1 MIKFAETKLLNLSK
15 FNKVMNFRYFLPLIL
30 TICSLQSLQAQKKY
44 TLQECV
50 DIALENNRNIKQQAL
65 NKQQKEVAYSQARTD
80 LLPNLNAS
88 MGQSFVYGRSIGI
101 DNTYQNINSS
111 QSSFNISSD
120 ITLFDGLKMKYNIDA
135 RKAEMYI
142 SEADLEKI
150 QDDIIMSVST
160 AFMQVLMNKEL
171 LEIAND
177 QIELTEINIR
187 RLNELVK
194 SGKMAKGELLEL
206 EAQQAQEEFNQIQ
219 AVNNLKLSLLDLAQ
233 IMELEDFEN
242 FDVEVPENIMIDE
255 GILLSPTNIYESA
268 LIARPEIRGAQYRVE
283 SSEKEI
289 MIAKSAYFPSLSFGA
304 SMGSSYYSMS
314 GRPNESF
321 GTQLKNNRSTSLGFS
336 LRIPIFNRFQ
346 VRNSVKNAQYA
357 LEYSKLEI
365 DKTKLDLRK
374 RIEQA
379 YYNAIGAE
387 SRWEAAQKS
396 EIASQE
402 AYRFAEQKY
411 ENGRATSY
419 ELSQAKTNLAKVLAD
434 QAQAKYEYVFRLK
447 ILELLKD

>member
-1 MIKFAETKLLNLSK
+1 
-15 FNKVMNFRYFLPLIL
+15 
-30 TICSLQSLQAQKKY
+30 
-44 TLQECV
+44 
-50 DIALENNRNIKQQAL
+50 
-65 NKQQKEVAYSQARTD
+65 
-80 LLPNLNAS
+80 
-88 MGQSFVYGRSIGI
+88 
-101 DNTYQNINSS
+101 
-111 QSSFNISSD
+111 
-120 ITLFDGLKMKYNIDA
+120 MKYNIDA

-150 QDDIIMSVST
+150 QDDIVMSVST

-177 QIELTEINIR
+177 QIELTQTNIA

-194 SGKMAKGELLEL
+194 SGRMAKGELLEL
-206 EAQQAQEEFNQIQ
+206 EAQLAQEEFNQIQ

-242 FDVEVPENIMIDE
+242 FDVVVPDNIMIDE

-289 MIAKSAYFPSLSFGA
+289 MIARSAYFPSLSFGA
-304 SMGSSYYSMS
+304 SVGTGYYKLSA
-314 GRPNESF
+314 RPNESF
-321 GTQLKNNRSTSLGFS
+321 GTQFKNNRSTSLGFS

-346 VRNSVKNAQYA
+346 VRNSVKNAEIA

-387 SRWEAAQKS
+387 SRWEAAQTS
-396 EIASQE
+396 EVASRE

-411 ENGRATSY
+411 ESGRATSY
-419 ELSQAKTNLAKVLAD
+419 ELSQAKSNLAKVLSD

>member
-1 MIKFAETKLLNLSK
+1 MNVRYLLL
-15 FNKVMNFRYFLPLIL
+15 LI
-30 TICSLQSLQAQKKY
+30 IASCSLSTLHAQHDY

-65 NKQQKEVAYSQARTD
+65 NKQQKEIAYNQARAD

-88 MGQSFVYGRSIGI
+88 VGQNFVFGRSIGL
-101 DNTYQNINSS
+101 DNTYQNTNS
-111 QSSFNISSD
+111 QQTSFNIGSN

-135 RKAEMYI
+135 RRAEVNI
-142 SEADLEKI
+142 SDAELEKI

-171 LEIAND
+171 LQIAND
-177 QIELTEINIR
+177 QIELTKTNIA

-194 SGKMAKGELLEL
+194 SGRMAKGELLEL

-219 AVNNLKLSLLDLAQ
+219 ADNNLKLSLLDLAQ
-233 IMELEDFEN
+233 IMEIEDFEN
-242 FDVEVPENIMIDE
+242 FDVVVPDNIMIDE
-255 GILLSPTNIYESA
+255 DILLSPTSIYESA

-283 SSEKEI
+283 SSEKNI
-289 MIAKSAYFPSLSFGA
+289 LIAKSAYFPSLSFGA
-304 SMGSSYYSMS
+304 SVGTGYYNLSA
-314 GRPNESF
+314 RPNESF
-321 GTQLKNNRSTSLGFS
+321 NTQFKNNRSTSLGFS
-336 LRIPIFNRFQ
+336 LSIPIFNRFQ
-346 VRNSVKNAQYA
+346 VRNNVKNAQVA

-379 YYNAIGAE
+379 YYNAVGAE
-387 SRWEAAQKS
+387 SRWEAAQKA
-396 EIASQE
+396 ETASQE

-419 ELSQAKTNLAKVLAD
+419 ELSQAKSNLARVLSD

>member
-1 MIKFAETKLLNLSK
+1 
-15 FNKVMNFRYFLPLIL
+15 MNFRYFLPLIL

-150 QDDIIMSVST
+150 QDDIIMNVST

-304 SMGSSYYSMS
+304 SMGSGYYNMS

>member
-1 MIKFAETKLLNLSK
+1 
-15 FNKVMNFRYFLPLIL
+15 MNFRYFILLLI
-30 TICSLQSLQAQKKY
+30 ISCSVTSLMAQKQY

-50 DIALENNRNIKQQAL
+50 DIALENNRSIKQQAL
-65 NKQQKEVAYSQARTD
+65 NKQQKEIAYSQARAD

-88 MGQSFVYGRSIGI
+88 AGQNFVYGRSIGL
-101 DNTYQNINSS
+101 DNTYQNTNSS
-111 QSSFNISSD
+111 QSSFNVSSD
-120 ITLFDGLKMKYNIDA
+120 ITLFDGLRMKYNIDA
-135 RKAEMYI
+135 RKAEMYT

-177 QIELTEINIR
+177 QIELTKTNIS
-187 RLNELVK
+187 RLNELVN
-194 SGKMAKGELLEL
+194 SGRMAKGELLEL
-206 EAQQAQEEFNQIQ
+206 ESQLAQEEFKQIQ
-219 AVNNLKLSLLDLAQ
+219 ADNNLKLSLLDLAQ
-233 IMELEDFEN
+233 IMELDDFDN
-242 FDVEVPENIMIDE
+242 FDVIVPDNIMIDE

-289 MIAKSAYFPSLSFGA
+289 MIAKSAYFPSLNFGA
-304 SMGSSYYSMS
+304 SMGSGYYNMT

-321 GTQLKNNRSTSLGFS
+321 STQLKNNRSTSLGFS

-346 VRNSVKNAQYA
+346 VRNSVKNAQIA
-357 LEYSKLEI
+357 LEYNKLEI

-387 SRWEAAQKS
+387 SRWKAAQKS
-396 EIASQE
+396 EVASKE

-419 ELSQAKTNLAKVLAD
+419 ELSQAKSNLARVLSD
-434 QAQAKYEYVFRLK
+434 QAQAKYEFVFRLK
-447 ILELLKD
+447 ILELLKN

>member
-1 MIKFAETKLLNLSK
+1 
-15 FNKVMNFRYFLPLIL
+15 MNFRYFLPLIL

-304 SMGSSYYSMS
+304 SMGSGYYNMS